1 MPLLAVAAGK
11 AMPDMAIGYI
21 TRKDKAKYIDVQN
34 LASRIRARTLMAI
47 PLMDE
52 VCPPSTQFAAYNRIS
67 APKRLCIYPDW
78 GHEYIPRHA
87 DIVFGFLNDWP

>member
-34 LASRIRARTLMAI
+34 LFI
-47 PLMDE
+47 DE
-52 VCPPSTQFAAYNRIS
+52 DCGVVRE
-67 APKRLCIYPDW
+67 IY
-78 GHEYIPRHA
+78 GLRREK
-87 DIVFGFLNDWP
+87 VLSF

>member
-34 LASRIRARTLMAI
+34 LFIDEDWRGSGNIRTTTRESIIILS
-47 PLMDE
+47 
-52 VCPPSTQFAAYNRIS
+52 CPPTEKTKPMRLGYKSTPKPMRKKPSLIVS
-67 APKRLCIYPDW
+67 A
-78 GHEYIPRHA
+78 
-87 DIVFGFLNDWP
+87 

>member
-34 LASRIRARTLMAI
+34 LFI
-47 PLMDE
+47 DE
-52 VCPPSTQFAAYNRIS
+52 DLFCSVQRNGGVVRE
-67 APKRLCIYPDW
+67 IY
-78 GHEYIPRHA
+78 GLRREK
-87 DIVFGFLNDWP
+87 VLSF